1 MSTAKKTGK
10 SADDVQSVLQSL
22 IAQGRKEG
30 MIRAEDLNAQLEKLD
45 LSPEKIEEIYD
56 RFEAMNI
63 QVVSSDLDLDLGD
76 DVEVVLSDDL
86 SEDIDLSSVEDEE
99 LVDPVDLAAEFN
111 LDDPVRMYLK
121 EIGQI
126 KLLSAEEEVELAKRV
141 SEGDQ
146 TAKNKLT
153 EANLRLVVSIAKK
166 YSGRGLHILDL
177 IQEGNTGLI
186 RAVDKFDW
194 TKGNKFSTYATWWIR
209 QAITRAIADQARTIR
224 VPVHMVEVINKAT
237 RCNRKLVQELGR
249 EPTVEEIAAELN
261 LPVEKIIEANRT
273 AADTL
278 SLDTPVGDE
287 EDTSI
292 GSFVEDEEL
301 VDPVDLAAEYN
312 LDDPVRMYLKE
323 IGQIRLLTAEE
334 EVELAQR
341 MTDGD
346 ENAKSKLIE
355 ANLRLVV
362 SIAKKYSGRGL
373 HILDLIQEGNTGL
386 IRAVDKFDWKRGNKF
401 STYATWW
408 IRQAITRAIA
418 DQARTI
424 RVPVHMVEVIN
435 KATRCNRKLVQEL
448 GREPTVEEIA
458 AELGLPVEK
467 IIEANRTAAD
477 TLSLDTPVG
486 DEEDTSIGS
495 FVEDE
500 RTPGPADAT
509 SNALLAEALKEILDT
524 LTEREADVLR
534 MRFGMYDGRT
544 HTLEEVGHIFNVTR
558 ERIRQI
564 ENKAIRKLRH
574 PSRAKKI
581 KDFYC

>member
-1 MSTAKKTGK
+1 MSTTKKPAKNTE
-10 SADDVQSVLQSL
+10 DLQASLQNL
-22 IAQGRKEG
+22 IAQGKKDG
-30 MIRAEDLNAQLEKLD
+30 MIRDTDLSTLLEKMS
-45 LSPEKIEEIYD
+45 LSPEQIEKIYD
-56 RFEAMNI
+56 GLEAMNI
-63 QVVSSDLDLDLGD
+63 PIVTADLDLDDGLDALDGLGD
-76 DVEVVLSDDL
+76 GLDVGLDDGL
-86 SEDIDLSSVEDEE
+86 DLRALEEEE
-99 LVDPVDLAAEFN
+99 LVDPVDLAAEYS

-146 TAKNKLT
+146 QAKNKLT

-292 GSFVEDEEL
+292 GSFVEDE
-301 VDPVDLAAEYN
+301 
-312 LDDPVRMYLKE
+312 
-323 IGQIRLLTAEE
+323 
-334 EVELAQR
+334 
-341 MTDGD
+341 
-346 ENAKSKLIE
+346 
-355 ANLRLVV
+355 
-362 SIAKKYSGRGL
+362 
-373 HILDLIQEGNTGL
+373 
-386 IRAVDKFDWKRGNKF
+386 
-401 STYATWW
+401 
-408 IRQAITRAIA
+408 
-418 DQARTI
+418 
-424 RVPVHMVEVIN
+424 
-435 KATRCNRKLVQEL
+435 
-448 GREPTVEEIA
+448 
-458 AELGLPVEK
+458 
-467 IIEANRTAAD
+467 
-477 TLSLDTPVG
+477 
-486 DEEDTSIGS
+486 
-495 FVEDE
+495 

-509 SNALLAEALKEILDT
+509 SNALLAEALKEILGT

-544 HTLEEVGHIFNVTR
+544 HTLEEVGQLFGVTR

-581 KDFYC
+581 RDFYS

>member
-1 MSTAKKTGK
+1 MSATKKPAKNTEDLQTALQEMIVKGK
-10 SADDVQSVLQSL
+10 
-22 IAQGRKEG
+22 KEG
-30 MIRAEDLNAQLEKLD
+30 MVPMSELNALLEKMD
-45 LSPEKIEEIYD
+45 LTPDKIEEIYD

-63 QVVSSDLDLDLGD
+63 QLVGAELELDLGD
-76 DVEVVLSDDL
+76 DVDLVLGDDL
-86 SEDIDLSSVEDEE
+86 GDDLDLGVIDEEE

-126 KLLSAEEEVELAKRV
+126 RLLTAEEEVDLAKRV

-146 TAKNKLT
+146 AAKDKLT

-292 GSFVEDEEL
+292 GSFVEDE
-301 VDPVDLAAEYN
+301 
-312 LDDPVRMYLKE
+312 
-323 IGQIRLLTAEE
+323 
-334 EVELAQR
+334 
-341 MTDGD
+341 
-346 ENAKSKLIE
+346 
-355 ANLRLVV
+355 
-362 SIAKKYSGRGL
+362 
-373 HILDLIQEGNTGL
+373 
-386 IRAVDKFDWKRGNKF
+386 
-401 STYATWW
+401 
-408 IRQAITRAIA
+408 
-418 DQARTI
+418 
-424 RVPVHMVEVIN
+424 
-435 KATRCNRKLVQEL
+435 
-448 GREPTVEEIA
+448 
-458 AELGLPVEK
+458 
-467 IIEANRTAAD
+467 
-477 TLSLDTPVG
+477 
-486 DEEDTSIGS
+486 
-495 FVEDE
+495 

-524 LTEREADVLR
+524 LTEREAEVLR

-544 HTLEEVGHIFNVTR
+544 HTLEEVGQSFGVTR

>member
-1 MSTAKKTGK
+1 MSNAKKNAKPSMEDLT
-10 SADDVQSVLQSL
+10 SAIQGL

-30 MIRAEDLNAQLEKLD
+30 MIRAADLNAHLEKMD

-63 QVVSSDLDLDLGD
+63 QIISDVMDLGD
-76 DVEVVLSDDL
+76 DMDVGLDG
-86 SEDIDLSSVEDEE
+86 DIDLAGMEEEE
-99 LVDPVDLAAEFN
+99 LVDPVDLAAEYN

-121 EIGQI
+121 EIGQVR
-126 KLLSAEEEVELAKRV
+126 LLSAEEEVELAKKV

-146 TAKNKLT
+146 NAKNKLT

-249 EPTVEEIAAELN
+249 EPTVEEIA
-261 LPVEKIIEANRT
+261 K
-273 AADTL
+273 
-278 SLDTPVGDE
+278 
-287 EDTSI
+287 
-292 GSFVEDEEL
+292 
-301 VDPVDLAAEYN
+301 
-312 LDDPVRMYLKE
+312 
-323 IGQIRLLTAEE
+323 
-334 EVELAQR
+334 
-341 MTDGD
+341 
-346 ENAKSKLIE
+346 
-355 ANLRLVV
+355 
-362 SIAKKYSGRGL
+362 
-373 HILDLIQEGNTGL
+373 
-386 IRAVDKFDWKRGNKF
+386 
-401 STYATWW
+401 
-408 IRQAITRAIA
+408 
-418 DQARTI
+418 
-424 RVPVHMVEVIN
+424 
-435 KATRCNRKLVQEL
+435 
-448 GREPTVEEIA
+448 
-458 AELGLPVEK
+458 ELGLPVEK

-544 HTLEEVGHIFNVTR
+544 HTLEEVGTIFGVTR

>member
-1 MSTAKKTGK
+1 MSTTKKTTKGNL
-10 SADDVQSVLQSL
+10 DDVHAALQSL
-22 IAQGRKEG
+22 IAQGKKDG
-30 MIRAEDLNAQLEKLD
+30 MIRASDLNAQLEKMQLT
-45 LSPEKIEEIYD
+45 PEKIEEIYD

-63 QVVSSDLDLDLGD
+63 QIVTADLELDLGD
-76 DVEVVLSDDL
+76 DDL
-86 SEDIDLSSVEDEE
+86 GLDPDGDIDLASLEEED
-99 LVDPVDLAAEFN
+99 LIDPVDLAAEYS

-121 EIGQI
+121 EIGQV

-146 TAKNKLT
+146 EAKNKLT

-292 GSFVEDEEL
+292 GSFVEDE
-301 VDPVDLAAEYN
+301 
-312 LDDPVRMYLKE
+312 
-323 IGQIRLLTAEE
+323 
-334 EVELAQR
+334 
-341 MTDGD
+341 
-346 ENAKSKLIE
+346 
-355 ANLRLVV
+355 
-362 SIAKKYSGRGL
+362 
-373 HILDLIQEGNTGL
+373 
-386 IRAVDKFDWKRGNKF
+386 
-401 STYATWW
+401 
-408 IRQAITRAIA
+408 
-418 DQARTI
+418 
-424 RVPVHMVEVIN
+424 
-435 KATRCNRKLVQEL
+435 
-448 GREPTVEEIA
+448 
-458 AELGLPVEK
+458 
-467 IIEANRTAAD
+467 
-477 TLSLDTPVG
+477 
-486 DEEDTSIGS
+486 
-495 FVEDE
+495 

-544 HTLEEVGHIFNVTR
+544 HTLEEVGQIFGVTR

-574 PSRAKKI
+574 PSRAKRI
-581 KDFYC
+581 RDFYC

>member
-1 MSTAKKTGK
+1 MSTQKKPAKPVQE
-10 SADDVQSVLQSL
+10 DVQAALQNL
-22 IAQGRKEG
+22 ITQGKKDG
-30 MIRAEDLNAQLEKLD
+30 MIRAADLNAVLEKMQLT
-45 LSPEKIEEIYD
+45 PEKIEEIYD

-63 QVVSSDLDLDLGD
+63 QIVTAELELDLGD
-76 DVEVVLSDDL
+76 DDL
-86 SEDIDLSSVEDEE
+86 GLGGDDIDLSGLDDED
-99 LVDPVDLAAEFN
+99 LVDPVDLAAEYS

-121 EIGQI
+121 EIGQV

-141 SEGDQ
+141 AEGDQ
-146 TAKNKLT
+146 YAKNKLT

-194 TKGNKFSTYATWWIR
+194 TK
-209 QAITRAIADQARTIR
+209 
-224 VPVHMVEVINKAT
+224 
-237 RCNRKLVQELGR
+237 
-249 EPTVEEIAAELN
+249 
-261 LPVEKIIEANRT
+261 
-273 AADTL
+273 
-278 SLDTPVGDE
+278 
-287 EDTSI
+287 
-292 GSFVEDEEL
+292 
-301 VDPVDLAAEYN
+301 
-312 LDDPVRMYLKE
+312 
-323 IGQIRLLTAEE
+323 
-334 EVELAQR
+334 
-341 MTDGD
+341 
-346 ENAKSKLIE
+346 
-355 ANLRLVV
+355 
-362 SIAKKYSGRGL
+362 
-373 HILDLIQEGNTGL
+373 
-386 IRAVDKFDWKRGNKF
+386 GNKF

-509 SNALLAEALKEILDT
+509 SNAMLAEALKEILDT
-524 LTEREADVLR
+524 LTEREADVLK

-544 HTLEEVGHIFNVTR
+544 HTLEEVGQIFGVTR

-581 KDFYC
+581 RDFYC

>member
-1 MSTAKKTGK
+1 MSSSTPKKAPKANMDDVHAALQALITQAKK
-10 SADDVQSVLQSL
+10 D
-22 IAQGRKEG
+22 G
-30 MIRAEDLNAQLEKLD
+30 MIRASDLNAQLEKMQLT
-45 LSPEKIEEIYD
+45 PEKIEDIYD
-56 RFEAMNI
+56 RLDAMNI
-63 QVVSSDLDLDLGD
+63 QVVTADLELDLGD
-76 DVEVVLSDDL
+76 DDLDLGPDD
-86 SEDIDLSSVEDEE
+86 DINLAGLDEEE
-99 LVDPVDLAAEFN
+99 LVDPVDLAAEYS

-146 TAKNKLT
+146 EAKNKLT

-261 LPVEKIIEANRT
+261 LPVEKIIEA
-273 AADTL
+273 
-278 SLDTPVGDE
+278 S
-287 EDTSI
+287 
-292 GSFVEDEEL
+292 
-301 VDPVDLAAEYN
+301 
-312 LDDPVRMYLKE
+312 
-323 IGQIRLLTAEE
+323 
-334 EVELAQR
+334 
-341 MTDGD
+341 
-346 ENAKSKLIE
+346 
-355 ANLRLVV
+355 
-362 SIAKKYSGRGL
+362 
-373 HILDLIQEGNTGL
+373 
-386 IRAVDKFDWKRGNKF
+386 
-401 STYATWW
+401 
-408 IRQAITRAIA
+408 
-418 DQARTI
+418 
-424 RVPVHMVEVIN
+424 
-435 KATRCNRKLVQEL
+435 
-448 GREPTVEEIA
+448 
-458 AELGLPVEK
+458 
-467 IIEANRTAAD
+467 RTAAD

-544 HTLEEVGHIFNVTR
+544 HTLEEVGQIFGVTR

-581 KDFYC
+581 RDFYC

>member
-1 MSTAKKTGK
+1 MSTTKKPTKTAEELQTALQELITRGK
-10 SADDVQSVLQSL
+10 KD
-22 IAQGRKEG
+22 G
-30 MIRAEDLNAQLEKLD
+30 MVPMADLNALLEKMD
-45 LSPEKIEEIYD
+45 LSTEKIEEIYD
-56 RFEAMNI
+56 RFDAMNI
-63 QVVSSDLDLDLGD
+63 QLVGAELELDLGD
-76 DVEVVLSDDL
+76 DVDLVLDDDL
-86 SEDIDLSSVEDEE
+86 GDDLDLGSLDEEE
-99 LVDPVDLAAEFN
+99 LVDPVDLAAEYN

-126 KLLSAEEEVELAKRV
+126 RLLTAEEEVDLAKRV

-146 TAKNKLT
+146 SAKDMLT

-194 TKGNKFSTYATWWIR
+194 TK
-209 QAITRAIADQARTIR
+209 
-224 VPVHMVEVINKAT
+224 
-237 RCNRKLVQELGR
+237 
-249 EPTVEEIAAELN
+249 
-261 LPVEKIIEANRT
+261 
-273 AADTL
+273 
-278 SLDTPVGDE
+278 
-287 EDTSI
+287 
-292 GSFVEDEEL
+292 
-301 VDPVDLAAEYN
+301 
-312 LDDPVRMYLKE
+312 
-323 IGQIRLLTAEE
+323 
-334 EVELAQR
+334 
-341 MTDGD
+341 
-346 ENAKSKLIE
+346 
-355 ANLRLVV
+355 
-362 SIAKKYSGRGL
+362 
-373 HILDLIQEGNTGL
+373 
-386 IRAVDKFDWKRGNKF
+386 GNKF

-524 LTEREADVLR
+524 LTDREAEVLR

-544 HTLEEVGHIFNVTR
+544 HTLEEVGQSFGVTR

>member
-1 MSTAKKTGK
+1 MSTQKKQTK
-10 SADDVQSVLQSL
+10 PNSATEDVQAALQSL
-22 IAQGRKEG
+22 IAQGKKDG
-30 MIRAEDLNAQLEKLD
+30 MIRAADLNAQLEKMA

-63 QVVSSDLDLDLGD
+63 QIVTADLDLDLGD
-76 DVEVVLSDDL
+76 LDGLDAGLDDAL
-86 SEDIDLSSVEDEE
+86 DLTGLEEED
-99 LVDPVDLAAEFN
+99 LVDPVDLAAEYS

-121 EIGQI
+121 EIGQV

-146 TAKNKLT
+146 YAKNKLT

-194 TKGNKFSTYATWWIR
+194 TK
-209 QAITRAIADQARTIR
+209 
-224 VPVHMVEVINKAT
+224 
-237 RCNRKLVQELGR
+237 
-249 EPTVEEIAAELN
+249 
-261 LPVEKIIEANRT
+261 
-273 AADTL
+273 
-278 SLDTPVGDE
+278 
-287 EDTSI
+287 
-292 GSFVEDEEL
+292 
-301 VDPVDLAAEYN
+301 
-312 LDDPVRMYLKE
+312 
-323 IGQIRLLTAEE
+323 
-334 EVELAQR
+334 
-341 MTDGD
+341 
-346 ENAKSKLIE
+346 
-355 ANLRLVV
+355 
-362 SIAKKYSGRGL
+362 
-373 HILDLIQEGNTGL
+373 
-386 IRAVDKFDWKRGNKF
+386 GNKF

-544 HTLEEVGHIFNVTR
+544 HTLEEVGQIFGVTR

-581 KDFYC
+581 RDFYC

>member
-1 MSTAKKTGK
+1 MSNNNKPAKNTE
-10 SADDVQSVLQSL
+10 DLQTVLQNL
-22 IAQGRKEG
+22 IAQGQKDG
-30 MIRAEDLNAQLEKLD
+30 MIRASDLNSHLEKLD

-63 QVVSSDLDLDLGD
+63 QVVSGDLDLDLD
-76 DVEVVLSDDL
+76 DPVDLDIGLDDI
-86 SEDIDLSSVEDEE
+86 IDLDGMEEEE
-99 LVDPVDLAAEFN
+99 LVDPVDLAAEYN

-121 EIGQI
+121 EIGQV
-126 KLLSAEEEVELAKRV
+126 KLLSAEEEIELAKLV

-146 TAKNKLT
+146 SAKNKLT

-249 EPTVEEIAAELN
+249 EPTVEEIAAEL
-261 LPVEKIIEANRT
+261 
-273 AADTL
+273 D
-278 SLDTPVGDE
+278 
-287 EDTSI
+287 
-292 GSFVEDEEL
+292 
-301 VDPVDLAAEYN
+301 
-312 LDDPVRMYLKE
+312 
-323 IGQIRLLTAEE
+323 
-334 EVELAQR
+334 
-341 MTDGD
+341 
-346 ENAKSKLIE
+346 
-355 ANLRLVV
+355 
-362 SIAKKYSGRGL
+362 
-373 HILDLIQEGNTGL
+373 
-386 IRAVDKFDWKRGNKF
+386 
-401 STYATWW
+401 
-408 IRQAITRAIA
+408 
-418 DQARTI
+418 
-424 RVPVHMVEVIN
+424 
-435 KATRCNRKLVQEL
+435 
-448 GREPTVEEIA
+448 
-458 AELGLPVEK
+458 LPVEK

-509 SNALLAEALKEILDT
+509 SNAMLAEALKEILDT

-544 HTLEEVGHIFNVTR
+544 HTLEEVGQIFGVTR

-581 KDFYC
+581 RDFYC

>member
-1 MSTAKKTGK
+1 MSSSTPKKAPKANMDDVHAALQALITQAKK
-10 SADDVQSVLQSL
+10 D
-22 IAQGRKEG
+22 G
-30 MIRAEDLNAQLEKLD
+30 MIRASDLNAQLEKMQLT
-45 LSPEKIEEIYD
+45 PEKIEDIYD
-56 RFEAMNI
+56 RLDAMNI
-63 QVVSSDLDLDLGD
+63 QVVTADLELDLGD
-76 DVEVVLSDDL
+76 DDLDLGPDD
-86 SEDIDLSSVEDEE
+86 DINLAGLDEEE
-99 LVDPVDLAAEFN
+99 LVDPVDLAAEYS

-146 TAKNKLT
+146 EAKNKLT

-177 IQEGNTGLI
+177 IQEGNTGRI

-292 GSFVEDEEL
+292 GSFVEDE
-301 VDPVDLAAEYN
+301 
-312 LDDPVRMYLKE
+312 
-323 IGQIRLLTAEE
+323 
-334 EVELAQR
+334 
-341 MTDGD
+341 
-346 ENAKSKLIE
+346 
-355 ANLRLVV
+355 
-362 SIAKKYSGRGL
+362 
-373 HILDLIQEGNTGL
+373 
-386 IRAVDKFDWKRGNKF
+386 
-401 STYATWW
+401 
-408 IRQAITRAIA
+408 
-418 DQARTI
+418 
-424 RVPVHMVEVIN
+424 
-435 KATRCNRKLVQEL
+435 
-448 GREPTVEEIA
+448 
-458 AELGLPVEK
+458 
-467 IIEANRTAAD
+467 
-477 TLSLDTPVG
+477 
-486 DEEDTSIGS
+486 
-495 FVEDE
+495 

-544 HTLEEVGHIFNVTR
+544 HTLEEVGQIFGVTR

-581 KDFYC
+581 RDFYC

>member
-1 MSTAKKTGK
+1 MSTTKKTQK
-10 SADDVQSVLQSL
+10 PQEDLQTVLQNL
-22 IAQGRKEG
+22 IAQGRKDG
-30 MIRAEDLNAQLEKLD
+30 MIQASELNSHLEKLE
-45 LSPEKIEEIYD
+45 LTPEKIEEIYD
-56 RFEAMNI
+56 QFEAMNI
-63 QVVSSDLDLDLGD
+63 QVVSGDLDLDLGD
-76 DVEVVLSDDL
+76 DLDMVLGDDL
-86 SEDIDLSSVEDEE
+86 GDDIDLSSLEEEE
-99 LVDPVDLAAEFN
+99 LVDPVDLAAEYN

-126 KLLSAEEEVELAKRV
+126 RLLTAEEEVELAKRV

-146 TAKNKLT
+146 AAKNKLT

-249 EPTVEEIAAELN
+249 EPTVEEIAADLN
-261 LPVEKIIEANRT
+261 
-273 AADTL
+273 
-278 SLDTPVGDE
+278 
-287 EDTSI
+287 
-292 GSFVEDEEL
+292 
-301 VDPVDLAAEYN
+301 
-312 LDDPVRMYLKE
+312 
-323 IGQIRLLTAEE
+323 
-334 EVELAQR
+334 
-341 MTDGD
+341 
-346 ENAKSKLIE
+346 
-355 ANLRLVV
+355 
-362 SIAKKYSGRGL
+362 
-373 HILDLIQEGNTGL
+373 
-386 IRAVDKFDWKRGNKF
+386 
-401 STYATWW
+401 
-408 IRQAITRAIA
+408 
-418 DQARTI
+418 
-424 RVPVHMVEVIN
+424 
-435 KATRCNRKLVQEL
+435 
-448 GREPTVEEIA
+448 
-458 AELGLPVEK
+458 LPVEK

-509 SNALLAEALKEILDT
+509 SNTLLAEALKEILDT

-544 HTLEEVGHIFNVTR
+544 HTLEEVGQIFGVTR

>member
-1 MSTAKKTGK
+1 MSTTKKPAK
-10 SADDVQSVLQSL
+10 SMEELQSALQAL
-22 IAQGRKEG
+22 ITKGCKEG
-30 MIRAEDLNAQLEKLD
+30 MIRASDLTALLEQMD

-56 RFEAMNI
+56 RFDAMNI
-63 QVVSSDLDLDLGD
+63 QIVGAELELDLGD
-76 DVEVVLSDDL
+76 DMDMGDL
-86 SEDIDLSSVEDEE
+86 DMDMDMIGMDDEE
-99 LVDPVDLAAEFN
+99 LIDPVDLAAEYN

-121 EIGQI
+121 EIGQV
-126 KLLSAEEEVELAKRV
+126 KLLSAEEEVELARRV
-141 SEGDQ
+141 AEGDQ
-146 TAKNKLT
+146 EAKNKLT

-194 TKGNKFSTYATWWIR
+194 TK
-209 QAITRAIADQARTIR
+209 
-224 VPVHMVEVINKAT
+224 
-237 RCNRKLVQELGR
+237 
-249 EPTVEEIAAELN
+249 
-261 LPVEKIIEANRT
+261 
-273 AADTL
+273 
-278 SLDTPVGDE
+278 
-287 EDTSI
+287 
-292 GSFVEDEEL
+292 
-301 VDPVDLAAEYN
+301 
-312 LDDPVRMYLKE
+312 
-323 IGQIRLLTAEE
+323 
-334 EVELAQR
+334 
-341 MTDGD
+341 
-346 ENAKSKLIE
+346 
-355 ANLRLVV
+355 
-362 SIAKKYSGRGL
+362 
-373 HILDLIQEGNTGL
+373 
-386 IRAVDKFDWKRGNKF
+386 GNKF

-544 HTLEEVGHIFNVTR
+544 HTLEEVGQIFGVTR

-574 PSRAKKI
+574 PSRAKRI

>member
-1 MSTAKKTGK
+1 MANEKKNKTEELQ
-10 SADDVQSVLQSL
+10 AAIQSL
-22 IAQGRKEG
+22 VTKGKKEG
-30 MIRAEDLNAQLEKLD
+30 MIRASDLQAQLDKLD
-45 LSPEKIEEIYD
+45 LSPEQIEKIYD
-56 RFEAMNI
+56 QFDAMNI
-63 QVVSSDLDLDLGD
+63 QVVAAELDLGD
-76 DVEVVLSDDL
+76 D
-86 SEDIDLSSVEDEE
+86 IDLVDTDGDINLDGIDEE
-99 LVDPVDLAAEFN
+99 DLIDPVDLAAEYN

-121 EIGQI
+121 EIGQV

-146 TAKNKLT
+146 YAKNKLT

-249 EPTVEEIAAELN
+249 EPTVEEIAKELN
-261 LPVEKIIEANRT
+261 
-273 AADTL
+273 
-278 SLDTPVGDE
+278 
-287 EDTSI
+287 
-292 GSFVEDEEL
+292 
-301 VDPVDLAAEYN
+301 
-312 LDDPVRMYLKE
+312 
-323 IGQIRLLTAEE
+323 
-334 EVELAQR
+334 
-341 MTDGD
+341 
-346 ENAKSKLIE
+346 
-355 ANLRLVV
+355 
-362 SIAKKYSGRGL
+362 
-373 HILDLIQEGNTGL
+373 
-386 IRAVDKFDWKRGNKF
+386 
-401 STYATWW
+401 
-408 IRQAITRAIA
+408 
-418 DQARTI
+418 
-424 RVPVHMVEVIN
+424 
-435 KATRCNRKLVQEL
+435 
-448 GREPTVEEIA
+448 
-458 AELGLPVEK
+458 LPVEK

-544 HTLEEVGHIFNVTR
+544 HTLEEVGQIFGVTR

>member
-1 MSTAKKTGK
+1 MSAAKNPSKATEEQFA
-10 SADDVQSVLQSL
+10 SLQAL

-30 MIRAEDLNAQLEKLD
+30 MIRATDLNAQLEKMD

-63 QVVSSDLDLDLGD
+63 QIVTAELDLDVDDALDLGD
-76 DVEVVLSDDL
+76 NMDL
-86 SEDIDLSSVEDEE
+86 DLATLEEEE
-99 LVDPVDLAAEFN
+99 LVDPVDLAAEYS

-121 EIGQI
+121 EIGQV

-141 SEGDQ
+141 TEGDQ
-146 TAKNKLT
+146 EAKNKLT

-249 EPTVEEIAAELN
+249 EPTVEEIARELD

-273 AADTL
+273 AT
-278 SLDTPVGDE
+278 
-287 EDTSI
+287 
-292 GSFVEDEEL
+292 
-301 VDPVDLAAEYN
+301 
-312 LDDPVRMYLKE
+312 
-323 IGQIRLLTAEE
+323 
-334 EVELAQR
+334 
-341 MTDGD
+341 
-346 ENAKSKLIE
+346 
-355 ANLRLVV
+355 
-362 SIAKKYSGRGL
+362 
-373 HILDLIQEGNTGL
+373 
-386 IRAVDKFDWKRGNKF
+386 
-401 STYATWW
+401 
-408 IRQAITRAIA
+408 
-418 DQARTI
+418 
-424 RVPVHMVEVIN
+424 
-435 KATRCNRKLVQEL
+435 
-448 GREPTVEEIA
+448 
-458 AELGLPVEK
+458 
-467 IIEANRTAAD
+467 D

-544 HTLEEVGHIFNVTR
+544 HTLEEVGQIFGVTR

-581 KDFYC
+581 RDFYC

>member
-1 MSTAKKTGK
+1 MSSTPKKAPK
-10 SADDVQSVLQSL
+10 ANMDDVHAALQAL
-22 IAQGRKEG
+22 IAQGKKDG
-30 MIRAEDLNAQLEKLD
+30 MIRASDLNAQLEKMQLT
-45 LSPEKIEEIYD
+45 PEKIEDIYD
-56 RFEAMNI
+56 RLDAMNI
-63 QVVSSDLDLDLGD
+63 QVVTADLELDLGD
-76 DVEVVLSDDL
+76 DDLDLGPDD
-86 SEDIDLSSVEDEE
+86 DINLAGLDEEE
-99 LVDPVDLAAEFN
+99 LVDPVDLAAEYS

-146 TAKNKLT
+146 EAKNKLT
-153 EANLRLVVSIAKK
+153 EANLRLVVSIAKT

-292 GSFVEDEEL
+292 GSFVEDE
-301 VDPVDLAAEYN
+301 
-312 LDDPVRMYLKE
+312 
-323 IGQIRLLTAEE
+323 
-334 EVELAQR
+334 
-341 MTDGD
+341 
-346 ENAKSKLIE
+346 
-355 ANLRLVV
+355 
-362 SIAKKYSGRGL
+362 
-373 HILDLIQEGNTGL
+373 
-386 IRAVDKFDWKRGNKF
+386 
-401 STYATWW
+401 
-408 IRQAITRAIA
+408 
-418 DQARTI
+418 
-424 RVPVHMVEVIN
+424 
-435 KATRCNRKLVQEL
+435 
-448 GREPTVEEIA
+448 
-458 AELGLPVEK
+458 
-467 IIEANRTAAD
+467 
-477 TLSLDTPVG
+477 
-486 DEEDTSIGS
+486 
-495 FVEDE
+495 

-544 HTLEEVGHIFNVTR
+544 HTLEEVGQIFGVTR

-581 KDFYC
+581 RDFYC